1 MLKAFSTSLAA
12 AACMVAAADAA
23 VFVENFD
30 GESIGR
36 RWGVFDSY
44 GQFVT
49 SAGAGIVMQRSGTVT
64 KSHSGGSTGHHVEL
78 DSHGSG
84 SNSSIAAA
92 VDLVA
97 GLTYELTFAYMPR
110 TNNANDNGIG
120 FSVGS
125 LTGTDFTMSQWV
137 GSVDGTRNEQSGWS
151 IVSMVFTALEGDNG
165 IQFSA
170 LGTANTLGGLIDT
183 VKIEQVATPV
193 PAAGVLLITGIA
205 ALRTMRQKKHLT
217 LG

>member
-1 MLKAFSTSLAA
+1 
-12 AACMVAAADAA
+12 MVAAADAA

-30 GESIGR
+30 GESIGK
-36 RWGVFDSY
+36 RWGVYDSY

-49 SAGAGIVMQRSGTVT
+49 SAGAGIEMQRSGTVT
-64 KSHSGGSTGHHVEL
+64 KSHSGGGSGHHVEL

-110 TNNANDNGIG
+110 TNNDNDNGIG

-125 LTGTDFTMSQWV
+125 LTGTDFSMSQWV
-137 GSVDGTRNEQSGWS
+137 GSVDKTKREQRGWS
-151 IVSMVFTALEGDNG
+151 IVSMVFTALEGDNA

-170 LGTANTLGGLIDT
+170 LGRANTLGGLIDS
-183 VKIEQVATPV
+183 VKIEEYATPV
-193 PAAGVLLITGIA
+193 PAAGLLLITGLA
-205 ALRTMRQKKHLT
+205 AIRTVRQKKRLT